1 MSGANKNARPFGEGP
16 SAQVSKQPDNYSPAD
31 SPLQMLLPRLDG
43 VRQVAP
49 DRYMAKCPAHS
60 DESPSLSIRELPDG
74 TLLIHDFG
82 GCGVSAV
89 ANAAG
94 VNLRDLFPR
103 HRQNRPSL
111 SKAQRR
117 VPVSD
122 VLKTM
127 AFEGLVVLVIAED
140 VRRGKALTDA
150 DRARLT
156 AAVSRLNDAVGA
168 CYG

>member
-1 MSGANKNARPFGEGP
+1 
-16 SAQVSKQPDNYSPAD
+16 
-31 SPLQMLLPRLDG
+31 MLLGRLAG
-43 VRQVAP
+43 VRQTADDRWVA
-49 DRYMAKCPAHS
+49 RCPAHD

-89 ANAAG
+89 ASAAG
-94 VNLRDLFPR
+94 INLRDLFPR

-111 SKAQRR
+111 SKSQRR
-117 VPVSD
+117 IPVSD

-127 AFEGLVVLVIAED
+127 AFEGLVVLAIAED
-140 VRRGKALTDA
+140 IRRGKALTDA